1 MHDGTAGPWMALEL
15 AAQGAG
21 LFEAVRQQAA
31 ADGSPRVGYLVRV
44 RSARFAVPHLAADAP
59 LLARVELEGGSG
71 PLSRW
76 TVTSNADATPPSP
89 APSSAPSCLPL

>member
-1 MHDGTAGPWMALEL
+1 MALEL

-44 RSARFAVPHLAADAP
+44 RSARFAVPHLAAGAA
-59 LLARVELEGGSG
+59 LLARVDLEGGSG

-76 TVTSNADATPPSP
+76 TVTIESDTGTPVASATLGTFLPP
-89 APSSAPSCLPL
+89 L